1 MLQRIK
7 LFFQNNRNIIRIV
20 RYALISIVLLVITWI
35 LDYRFPAVKEDL
47 PDIILLSPEVTV
59 SFLSILS
66 GTFLT
71 VSTFT
76 LATILTVL
84 NTYQDA
90 FTPRIVQDFIDK
102 PNVLS
107 LFGVFI
113 GGFFYTVL
121 SLFLVQNIA
130 DDAPLISGTIAVFYA
145 IAAML
150 SFVLF
155 AFKVLTDIKASSV
168 VENVYHNA
176 LVLIEDLCRNR
187 KDAKRYQGGKAYK
200 TLSVYAKESGY
211 FYDIDQDTILRT
223 MGDIESE
230 LFIEEKI
237 GEFVLQDMI
246 IGTIRI
252 WENLDYSEEDY
263 EDLADKV
270 SSGII
275 INKTKNDTR
284 DYHYE
289 ITCLVEIA
297 IKALSPGINDPN
309 TAILCIQKIGILL
322 GKLFSTENNYVI
334 LAEDDKV
341 KLVYNGYTPME
352 EMYLTFKQI
361 LFYGREDML
370 VSQAIL
376 KSLFMIYLASC
387 DRVYDDIREFF
398 DYCYK
403 TCMENCQSEMDKER
417 IQSIYHSFYKGK
429 EKTLAN

>member
-1 MLQRIK
+1 MIK
-7 LFFQNNRNIIRIV
+7 NIELFIQNNRNIIRIV
-20 RYALISIVLLVITWI
+20 RYALISIVLLVIAW
-35 LDYRFPAVKEDL
+35 LVDYRFPAVKEKL
-47 PDIILLSPEVTV
+47 PEIILLSPEVTV
-59 SFLSILS
+59 SFLSNLS

-76 LATILTVL
+76 LSTILVVL
-84 NTYQDA
+84 NTYQGT

-121 SLFLVQNIA
+121 SLFLVQNITFNE
-130 DDAPLISGTIAVFYA
+130 PLISGTIAVFYA

-168 VENVYHNA
+168 VENVYRNA
-176 LVLIEDLCRNR
+176 LILIEDLCRNR

-200 TLSVYAKESGY
+200 TLPVYAKESGY
-211 FYDIDQDTILRT
+211 FYDINQDAIMRT
-223 MGDIESE
+223 MGNIQSE

-237 GEFVLQDMI
+237 GEFVLRDMI

-252 WENLDYSEEDY
+252 WEDLDYSDEDY

-275 INKTKNDTR
+275 VNKTKNDTR

-297 IKALSPGINDPN
+297 MRALSPGINDPN

-322 GKLFSTENNYVI
+322 GQLFSTENNYVI

-341 KLVYNGYTPME
+341 KLVYNGFTPME
-352 EMYLTFKQI
+352 EMYLTFNQI
-361 LFYGREDML
+361 LFYGKEDIL
-370 VSQAIL
+370 VSEAIL

-403 TCMENCQSEMDKER
+403 ICSDNCQSEMDKER
-417 IQSIYHSFYKGK
+417 IQKIYNSFYKGK